1 MISRSILRRS
11 EVMSVTVRA
20 HRQQARDDT
29 VRRIILIRNG
39 ESSANVD
46 LSQYCTVADWRIPLT
61 PRGCEESTS
70 AGHNLAQLLGH
81 EPVYFYFSPYI
92 RSKETLKHLLEGAAK
107 VSKLNI
113 IGVREDVRLRDGD
126 IGRYESTEDL
136 RRCLREREEY
146 GKFFYRFPHGESGA
160 DVCDRITSFLDAFQR
175 EKVAFAPNT
184 NVVVLT
190 HGLTIRMF
198 VKRWFHLNVETFQMM
213 TSPPT
218 SAAVELEQQTNGNF
232 KLNSDSLTMLN
243 LPPSLAGL
251 DGYAFRNKK
260 LLGSLSTGAPYM

>member
-1 MISRSILRRS
+1 
-11 EVMSVTVRA
+11 MSVSVRA
-20 HRQQARDDT
+20 QPPRSPDT
-29 VRRIILIRNG
+29 VKRIILVRNG
-39 ESSANVD
+39 ESTANVD

-61 PRGCEESTS
+61 TRGAEESVV
-70 AGHNLAQLLGH
+70 AGHDLALLLGH
-81 EPVYFYFSPYI
+81 EPVYFYFSPYV
-92 RSKETLKHLLEGAAK
+92 RSKETLKQMLIGAAK
-107 VSKLNI
+107 VSRLNI

-126 IGRYESTEDL
+126 IGRYSSTDDL
-136 RRCLREREEY
+136 QRCLREREEY

-175 EKVAFAPNT
+175 EKVSFMPNT

-198 VKRWFHLNVETFQMM
+198 VKRWFHLNVDTFHMM

-218 SAAVELEQQTNGNF
+218 GSAVELEQQPNGNF
-232 KLNSDSLTMLN
+232 KLNSESLTMLN
-243 LPPSLAGL
+243 LPPSLAG
-251 DGYAFRNKK
+251 DEGYAFRNKK